1 MEGTEHHRDVQT
13 DIFVNETPVRL
24 KENPLSGMDLKR
36 AAIAQG
42 CPIDIRGRLFRMR
55 GDRQIPVDD
64 DQIIKCHEREH
75 FRCISPDDNS

>member
-1 MEGTEHHRDVQT
+1 METVEDRRDVHI
-13 DIFVNETPVRL
+13 DIVVNETAVRL
-24 KENPLSGMDLKR
+24 KENRLNGLDLKR

-42 CPIDIRGRLFRMR
+42 CPIDTRGRLFRMR

-64 DQIIKCHEREH
+64 DQVIKVHEREH